1 MRRFFALLVVA
12 SFANVQVWADA
23 AGTALPPRPT
33 DNGDLAYSNNNGPT
47 FEFTITLVTSCFP
60 TNVRNV
66 PNPLAPTSTVT
77 MTLPLITNVANA
89 NGNANV
95 VVTFPAALA
104 IGQAG
109 VATVPVAVTG
119 VTGTTPTGEI
129 AGNMMKIKIPGV
141 INGAAAPFALD
152 PNHPVSF
159 VQQVP
164 AGWVATGG
172 EGANYVGT
180 NGPLTY
186 SLSTAVA
193 NDGSSMT
200 LTAAFPGAVV
210 PGATGGH
217 GNDSMKSGLCG
228 SFYSPLMVFFG
239 DKRPSLSAVSSFPL
253 RPEGETFYWPEG
265 SKEWA
270 FLVYDGKGDGK
281 IDTPEQLFGSLG
293 YKNGFEALRR
303 FDSNKDGKIDK
314 TDKEFA
320 HIKLWYDLN
329 GNGKVDKG
337 ELKSLDSAKIDSLAL
352 EYNSDHMTP
361 VGERGQFREAGY
373 AMSGKKKLDVIDV
386 WFGVSKIRTGVMPA
400 KKDKGEGAPSEHR
413 KQKKT

>member
-23 AGTALPPRPT
+23 GGTALPPRPP
-33 DNGDLAYSNNNGPT
+33 DNGDLAYANNNGPT
-47 FEFTITLVTSCFP
+47 FEFTINLVASCFP
-60 TNVRNV
+60 VNVRNV

-77 MTLPLITNVANA
+77 MSLPLITNVANA
-89 NGNANV
+89 NGNAV
-95 VVTFPAALA
+95 LSVAFPAALA
-104 IGQAG
+104 IGQAN
-109 VATVPVAVTG
+109 VQTVPVTITG
-119 VTGTTPTGEI
+119 VTGSNPTAEI
-129 AGNMMKIKIPGV
+129 AGNIMKIKVPGV

-152 PNHPVSF
+152 PNRPVQF
-159 VQQVP
+159 IQKLAQGYVDP
-164 AGWVATGG
+164 TLPP
-172 EGANYVGT
+172 NYVGI

-186 SLSTAVA
+186 SLSTAIA

-200 LTAAFPGAVV
+200 LTAAFPGAIT
-210 PGATGGH
+210 PGTQH
-217 GNDSMKSGLCG
+217 GQYTGLCG
-228 SFYSPLMVFFG
+228 SMYSPLMVFFG
-239 DKRPSLSAVSSFPL
+239 DKRPSLTATSSFPL
-253 RPEGETFYWPEG
+253 RPEGETFFWPEG

-303 FDSNKDGKIDK
+303 FDTNKDGKIDK
-314 TDKEFA
+314 NDKEFA

-337 ELKSLDSAKIDSLAL
+337 ELKSLDSAKIDMLSLD
-352 EYNSDHMTP
+352 YNSDHITP
-361 VGERGQFREAGY
+361 IGERGQFRESGY
-373 AMSGKKKLDVIDV
+373 AMSGKKKLEVIDV

-400 KKDKGEGAPSEHR
+400 KKDKGEGAPRENR